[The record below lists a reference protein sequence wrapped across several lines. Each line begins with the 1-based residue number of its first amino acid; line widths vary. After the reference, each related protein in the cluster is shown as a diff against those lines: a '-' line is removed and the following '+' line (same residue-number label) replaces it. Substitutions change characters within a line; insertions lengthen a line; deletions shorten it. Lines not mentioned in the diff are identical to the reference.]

1 LTTRF
6 FQKIITSPSPAAQA
20 TPFPKVSTPSPHVF
34 ATKPKPKKKKKRKKK
49 EEDIENL
56 PQSLTRLQTPVYKI
70 NQALSF
76 FVFHPSP
83 DSVFIFLFSHTPLL
97 QAFFF
102 IHPPQF
108 HILTQLK
115 PIKKD
120 KLLLVEEI
128 LKARKTLLQN
138 WSFIHRRLRPAV
150 HAPKAEVYI
159 VSFSLFSIYQSL

>member
-1 LTTRF
+1 MYL
-6 FQKIITSPSPAAQA
+6 QQNQNQ
-20 TPFPKVSTPSPHVF
+20 
-34 ATKPKPKKKKKRKKK
+34 KKKKKKK